1 MHGRI
6 NSSPGA
12 SDADEIRQSTP
23 SHAESDADSQRF
35 ADMFAG
41 MHIAAPRASSSG
53 ANPSYSLVRRPPV
66 VEIKRS
72 EFEEKV
78 KDFYGDE
85 IGDIAAKSQ
94 QYSLPVS
101 SKAAR
106 TAQVAYDHGKKPDS
120 ESARYFSYQ
129 LGNKSVGLLRTEGGA
144 SMSNVFKDEEA
155 RARWREQF
163 PERTEL
169 TSTVDFRVTHPLVE
183 NAGDILLEHQLR
195 LDGERPLLLS
205 HAVNDDAKARAAAL
219 GFVEVSD
226 SMMVLDPTKHPNKWT
241 KNDDGEW
248 QRKNKPPLYLK
259 ATDTSGSG
267 TRGAQLARNTTPDW
281 DDGDFM

>member
-1 MHGRI
+1 MYGRI
-6 NSSPGA
+6 NSYPGA
-12 SDADEIRQSTP
+12 SDADEMRYSGTNQ
-23 SHAESDADSQRF
+23 AQSDADSQRF

-41 MHIAAPRASSSG
+41 MHMAAPSASSSS
-53 ANPSYSLVRRPPV
+53 AAPSYSLARRPPV
-66 VEIKRS
+66 DEITKS
-72 EFEEKV
+72 SFEEHV

-85 IGDIAAKSQ
+85 IEDIAAKPHI
-94 QYSLPVS
+94 YSRPIS
-101 SKAAR
+101 SKAER
-106 TAQVAYDHGKKPDS
+106 TAQVAYDHGRKSGS
-120 ESARYFSYQ
+120 ENARYFSYQ

-144 SMSNVFKDEEA
+144 SMSDVFKEEKA

-163 PERTEL
+163 PGRTEL

-205 HAVNDDAKARAAAL
+205 HSVNDEAKARARAL

-259 ATDTSGSG
+259 ATDSSGID
-267 TRGAQLARNTTPDW
+267 TRAAQRTPNTTPDW
-281 DDGDFM
+281 DDDDFM

>member
-1 MHGRI
+1 MRYSGT
-6 NSSPGA
+6 NQA
-12 SDADEIRQSTP
+12 Q
-23 SHAESDADSQRF
+23 SDADSQRF

-41 MHIAAPRASSSG
+41 MHMAAPSASSSS
-53 ANPSYSLVRRPPV
+53 APSYSLARRPPV
-66 VEIKRS
+66 EKITKS
-72 EFEEKV
+72 SFEDHV
-78 KDFYGDE
+78 RDFYGDE
-85 IGDIAAKSQ
+85 IEDIAAKPQ
-94 QYSLPVS
+94 IYSRPVS
-101 SKAAR
+101 SKAER
-106 TAQVAYDHGKKPDS
+106 TAQVAYDHGTKSGS
-120 ESARYFSYQ
+120 ENARYFSYQ

-144 SMSNVFKDEEA
+144 SMSDVFKDEKA

-163 PERTEL
+163 PGRTQL

-205 HAVNDDAKARAAAL
+205 HAVNDEAKARARAL

-259 ATDTSGSG
+259 AADADGSD
-267 TRGAQLARNTTPDW
+267 TRGAQRASNTTPDW
-281 DDGDFM
+281 DDDDFM

>member
-1 MHGRI
+1 MYGRI
-6 NSSPGA
+6 NSYPGA
-12 SDADEIRQSTP
+12 SDADEIRQSATN
-23 SHAESDADSQRF
+23 HAQSDADSQRF

-41 MHIAAPRASSSG
+41 MHIAAPRASSSE
-53 ANPSYSLVRRPPV
+53 ATPSYSLVRRPPV
-66 VEIKRS
+66 VELKSS
-72 EFEEKV
+72 EFEQNV

-85 IGDIAAKSQ
+85 IEDIAAKSWI
-94 QYSLPVS
+94 YSLPVS

-106 TAQVAYDHGKKPDS
+106 TAQVAHDHGTKPGS
-120 ESARYFSYQ
+120 ENARYFSYQ

-144 SMSNVFKDEEA
+144 SMSDVFKDEKA

-163 PERTEL
+163 PGRTEL

-205 HAVNDDAKARAAAL
+205 HAVNDEAKARARAL

-259 ATDTSGSG
+259 ATDISGSD
-267 TRGAQLARNTTPDW
+267 TRGAQRARNITPDW
-281 DDGDFM
+281 DDDDFM